1 MHIRRARDT
10 ANQMEETRTHRN
22 EQESENEADDD
33 VTRNESDNPR
43 NGVYYSGKYHSSQK
57 TLPNRRLMS
66 DRRGYQQIFTFV
78 FHS

>member
-10 ANQMEETRTHRN
+10 ANQMEETRTQPN

-43 NGVYYSGKYHSSQK
+43 NGIYYAGKYHSS
-57 TLPNRRLMS
+57 RRHYL
-66 DRRGYQQIFTFV
+66 TV
-78 FHS
+78 V